1 MADKYINISNK
12 ELLSMCFWWIEDLRI
27 HEDFVGYYQLPD
39 IKSDNIVTATKNY
52 LIRMQLYLNNLS
64 SSSQELK
71 LLMELVT
78 CLAKI
83 LVFLSKLQL
92 NSQQCHRPTVKGFK
106 RISSLCWSS
115 FRVHSWSCTFSTLM
129 IFLMMLSVILLII
142 LVTTPNVIRHLICG
156 NN

>member
-78 CLAKI
+78 CLAKNTGVSVQI
-83 LVFLSKLQL
+83 AAEQS
-92 NSQQCHRPTVKGFK
+92 TV
-106 RISSLCWSS
+106 SSTHC
-115 FRVHSWSCTFSTLM
+115 
-129 IFLMMLSVILLII
+129 
-142 LVTTPNVIRHLICG
+142 
-156 NN
+156 